1 MQTFFSRGSVS
12 IREPFSSKFF
22 HRLIFAVHFFN
33 YFKFCSC
40 CCDFFLPPSCEF
52 CDFFAYCTH
61 TPPDPPRTERGL
73 YKQNNTQ
80 KKRKS
85 VLDCWRCVFCTVWV
99 SESEKKKKK
108 NKNKNFWCELFS
120 FFNQNAARWLW
131 ICRLASSARC
141 KLQHIN
147 WQQKLW
153 INETGQARD
162 NNGHPR
168 KFVYFQH
175 YSTYEKHTGKVLMW
189 MWKI

>member
-108 NKNKNFWCELFS
+108 TKIKISDVNYFLFLIKT
-120 FFNQNAARWLW
+120 R
-131 ICRLASSARC
+131 
-141 KLQHIN
+141 
-147 WQQKLW
+147 
-153 INETGQARD
+153 RD
-162 NNGHPR
+162 DSEYADLHLVHDANCNI
-168 KFVYFQH
+168 
-175 YSTYEKHTGKVLMW
+175 STDNRNCG
-189 MWKI
+189 